1 MSTSSPLIP
10 AYSAIVD
17 RKRFNLPENAR
28 IAVWLIINI
37 ENWYLEAPARTLLS
51 TPQGIKSK
59 IDVPNYAWHDYGM
72 RVGFWRIKPIL
83 KKLDFKPTIA
93 LNGSVCTEY
102 PRVAEG
108 CKDDGWEIMG
118 HGYTQRIL
126 PSEPD
131 EEEAIVKARDAIKS
145 FFGKSPRGWLGP
157 GLAETQDTLK
167 LLAKSGYDY
176 VCDWVNDDQPYETSV
191 KGLYSVPYSI
201 ELNDIVMFA
210 NQHFP
215 AEEFYERVKRSF
227 DVLYEEG
234 EENPR
239 VLGVAIHPYLSGVP
253 QRIKILEKTLQYIIS
268 KEKKVWVATGS
279 EILDA
284 FRVTH

>member
-1 MSTSSPLIP
+1 MAMSE
-10 AYSAIVD
+10 YSAIVD
-17 RKRFNLPENAR
+17 RKRFKLPGDSR
-28 IAVWLIINI
+28 IAVWLIVNI

-59 IDVPNYAWHDYGM
+59 IDVPNFAWHEYGM
-72 RVGFWRIKPIL
+72 RVGFWRIKSVL
-83 KKLDFKPTIA
+83 DKLDFRPTIA
-93 LNGSVCTEY
+93 LNGSVCTAY

-108 CKDDGWEIMG
+108 CKSDGWEIMG

-131 EEEAIVKARDAIKS
+131 EEQAIANTKDTIRT
-145 FFGKSPRGWLGP
+145 FFGKNPRGWLGP
-157 GLAETQDTLK
+157 GLQETTETLK
-167 LLAKSGYDY
+167 LLSKNGYDY
-176 VCDWVNDDQPYETSV
+176 VCDWVNDDQPYELSI

-215 AEEFYERVKRSF
+215 AEEFYKRIKRSF

-253 QRIKILEKTLQYIIS
+253 QRIRILEKTLEYVTS
-268 KEKKVWVATGS
+268 KKGVWVATGS

-284 FRVTH
+284 YRASR